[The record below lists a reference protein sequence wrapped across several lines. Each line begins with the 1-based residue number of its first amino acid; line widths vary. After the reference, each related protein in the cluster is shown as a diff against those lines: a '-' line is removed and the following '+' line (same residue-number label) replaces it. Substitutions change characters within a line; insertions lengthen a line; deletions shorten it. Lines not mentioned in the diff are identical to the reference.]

1 MTNRFTQLILIIT
14 SALVLMLFALIN
26 QYPLLYSDTACYVS
40 SGFNL
45 KAPNDRPIIY
55 GLLLRLFS
63 LNGRSIWLALFIQ
76 TALLAWIVL
85 EFLSTL
91 FQHKIKPI
99 HQIFII
105 IILCLTT
112 GISWTSSMLIAD
124 LYTSIA
130 ILAFINFMLRDK
142 IDFISLFSLCL
153 FIIAAA
159 THASHILL
167 FNALFSIL
175 FLYFLFRNNFKLQS
189 KMTSRL
195 LMLFL
200 GCNLTLLTS
209 KNAMNK
215 SGHVFFAGAMV
226 ENGMMKRILDD
237 QCSTNKF
244 KMCSYKDS
252 LPNHGYLFL
261 WEGNSPLYKIGGWEK
276 SREEFNEL
284 ARISFSTPEYLLLHC
299 KASAKATLNQLL
311 LFKIG
316 DGNGQFLEG
325 TGVYNEVTCWFKFNK
340 GSYLSSLQN
349 RNEFNFLEPLNKFF
363 DISMLLFTITLLFAI
378 FYFRKKTSKQVL
390 LVISILLL
398 SVLLNAF
405 VSGTFANAIDRLG
418 CKMMWFIPLSLML
431 ILIDVRLQQPNIKE
445 S

>member
-1 MTNRFTQLILIIT
+1 MTNGITKLTLII
-14 SALVLMLFALIN
+14 SGALVLMLFALIN

-45 KAPNDRPIIY
+45 KPPNDRPIIY

-76 TALLAWIVL
+76 TALLSWIVL
-85 EFLSTL
+85 EFLNTL

-99 HQIFII
+99 HQVFII
-105 IILCLTT
+105 VILCLTT

-124 LYTSIA
+124 IYTSIA

-142 IDFISLFSLCL
+142 IDFISLLSLCL
-153 FIIAAA
+153 FIIATA

-175 FLYFLFRNNFKLQS
+175 FFYFLFRNNFKIQS

-195 LMLFL
+195 VMLFL
-200 GCNLTLLTS
+200 GCNLTLLSS

-226 ENGMMKRILDD
+226 ENGLMKRILDD
-237 QCSTNKF
+237 QCSTHKF

-261 WEGNSPLYKIGGWEK
+261 WDGNSPLYKIGGWEK
-276 SREEFNEL
+276 SRKEFNEL
-284 ARISFSTPEYLLLHC
+284 ARISFTTPKYLLLHC

-349 RNEFNFLEPLNKFF
+349 RNQFNFLEDVNNFF
-363 DISMLLFTITLLFAI
+363 DINMLLFSISLLFAL

-390 LVISILLL
+390 MVISILLL

-418 CKMMWFIPLSLML
+418 CKMMWFIPFSLML
-431 ILIDVRLQQPNIKE
+431 ILIDVRLQQPNKKE

>member
-1 MTNRFTQLILIIT
+1 MSNRITKLTLIIT

-105 IILCLTT
+105 VILCLTT

-124 LYTSIA
+124 VYTSIA

-175 FLYFLFRNNFKLQS
+175 FLYSLFKNNFKLQS

-237 QCSTNKF
+237 QCSTNTF

-284 ARISFSTPEYLLLHC
+284 ARISFSTPEYLLLQC

-418 CKMMWFIPLSLML
+418 CKMMWFIPLSLLL
-431 ILIDVRLQQPNIKE
+431 ILIDVRLQRPNIKE